1 MCLIFF
7 TQMVQT
13 DTLMVVNECMYL
25 FYLYV
30 FIYFLISDVLPS
42 EGLACYQAR
51 TSHGVA
57 GL

>member
-1 MCLIFF
+1 
-7 TQMVQT
+7 
-13 DTLMVVNECMYL
+13 MYSICGQRVFL
-25 FYLYV
+25 FS
-30 FIYFLISDVLPS
+30 ISDVLPS